1 MKTDELLKVQNNLAK
16 VFEPYTNVLQSMNAN
31 TNILRGILNPSME
44 RYISQ
49 IQQIGISNNVQ
60 QLLQADTALSKV
72 MEKYN
77 FELLSTEFNKGY
89 FDELINKLGIQSGLS
104 SFEALINNNLVQTL
118 TDTLDKA
125 NLTNIYSYE
134 NLLYGLQ
141 HVNDDLLDIVESVYF
156 DEEESEG
163 EGFETNEE
171 VYEVL
176 EEQINNPEGFLARA
190 ANWSEKKK
198 KQYPIVYIILFLIYS
213 ISIEPYLQQYIGV
226 PVMAWTVAHVREF
239 PNMASEFIV
248 DLKEDIEAIIIE
260 NVPYYFKISFV
271 DENGDTKQGYVSK
284 RSVKFVNQDT
294 EE

>member
-1 MKTDELLKVQNNLAK
+1 MKTDELLKAQNNLAK

-31 TNILRGILNPSME
+31 ALIGQ
-44 RYISQ
+44 ISPVLEKYYEQ
-49 IQQIGISNNVQ
+49 VNQLGISSNVQ
-60 QLLQADTALSKV
+60 QLLQADTAISKV

-77 FELLSTEFNKGY
+77 FELLSTEFNNGY
-89 FDELINKLGIQSGLS
+89 LDKLRNSLGIQSDLFS
-104 SFEALINNNLVQTL
+104 IEALINNNLVQTL
-118 TDTLDKA
+118 TDALDKA

-134 NLLYGLQ
+134 NLIYGLQ
-141 HVNDDLLDIVESVYF
+141 NVNDDLIDIVETVYC

-171 VYEVL
+171 IYETI
-176 EEQINNPEGFLARA
+176 EEQTKNPESFQARVA
-190 ANWSEKKK
+190 TWSEKKK
-198 KQYPIVYIILFLIYS
+198 RQYCIIFFVIHLIYS

-248 DLKEDIEAIIIE
+248 DLKENIEAIIIE

>member
-1 MKTDELLKVQNNLAK
+1 MKTDELLKAQNNLAK

-31 TNILRGILNPSME
+31 TNILRSILNPSME

-77 FELLSTEFNKGY
+77 FELLSTEFNNGY

-104 SFEALINNNLVQTL
+104 SFEVLINNNLVQTL
-118 TDTLDKA
+118 TDALDKA

-141 HVNDDLLDIVESVYF
+141 HVNDDLIDIVESVYC

-171 VYEVL
+171 IYEVM
-176 EEQINNPEGFLARA
+176 EEQINNPEGFQARV

-198 KQYPIVYIILFLIYS
+198 KQYHIVYVILFLIYS

-226 PVMAWTVAHVREF
+226 PVMAWTVAHVREL
-239 PNMASEFIV
+239 PDMASEFIV
-248 DLKEDIEAIIIE
+248 DLKENIEAIIIE
-260 NVPYYFKISFV
+260 NVPYYFKISFA